1 MLYEINYKSDNS
13 RLLDKKNSTKVCE
26 LTHTNNDIRTQNFGT
41 LENHHISTD
50 KKREELKTK

>member
-26 LTHTNNDIRTQNFGT
+26 LDHTNNDTYKDAKLWYT
-41 LENHHISTD
+41 
-50 KKREELKTK
+50 